1 MVDIAAK
8 IKASQEK
15 MKAKEQ
21 EEAARELERQAEE
34 AERSSR
40 VTFMRAMSD
49 PGPSNPSSF
58 GAQVTIFD
66 AVKQGD
72 IATIDALVFGK
83 KNLLKETDGA
93 GSRPIHH
100 AARNG
105 RVEVLKHLNKI
116 DPLLLHARNDTNM
129 TVFHFAVQNVHKA
142 NRKECLATLKWILE
156 QTHPDA
162 VFAAADT
169 DKSGELSLEEL
180 EAAYG
185 HVIGPSV
192 LKRIFEEVDVDKS
205 GEISLMEFKKAL
217 EAGTLTPL
225 TMVKDSSGSTA
236 CHVASQRSNQI
247 AVQFFHKYV
256 PEIMKVQ

>member
-21 EEAARELERQAEE
+21 EDAARELERQAEE

-83 KNLLKETDGA
+83 KKVSLTEA
-93 GSRPIHH
+93 
-100 AARNG
+100 
-105 RVEVLKHLNKI
+105 
-116 DPLLLHARNDTNM
+116 
-129 TVFHFAVQNVHKA
+129 
-142 NRKECLATLKWILE
+142 
-156 QTHPDA
+156 
-162 VFAAADT
+162 
-169 DKSGELSLEEL
+169 LSDL
-180 EAAYG
+180 
-185 HVIGPSV
+185 
-192 LKRIFEEVDVDKS
+192 
-205 GEISLMEFKKAL
+205 
-217 EAGTLTPL
+217 
-225 TMVKDSSGSTA
+225 
-236 CHVASQRSNQI
+236 Q
-247 AVQFFHKYV
+247 
-256 PEIMKVQ
+256 